1 MATDTICS
9 SYTHGI
15 RRIDKGN
22 NLHVVSPQPLAHEKR
37 LTQMEFSP
45 KYFPLRPRSHRNCAE
60 TAPRLHCLT
69 ACPGNEFTKSCDACF
84 AASIRVPPSTSSSLI
99 DHDASSTSAA
109 LLSTVASFEPDEPAD
124 SDDSVDDDSVLDSA
138 DDSAVLDSL
147 SRCATASP
155 GATNVHTATRAA
167 TNRTETKLNENLRD
181 VFMILKSSETKGQVS
196 KKITFPNEPTVNT
209 KHKMC

>member
-1 MATDTICS
+1 MGANTKRHYTLCHIMATDTICS

-84 AASIRVPPSTSSSLI
+84 AASIRVPPSASSSLI
-99 DHDASSTSAA
+99 DHEASRKAKSN
-109 LLSTVASFEPDEPAD
+109 P
-124 SDDSVDDDSVLDSA
+124 
-138 DDSAVLDSL
+138 
-147 SRCATASP
+147 R
-155 GATNVHTATRAA
+155 ATRRARHTFCRSTHKLRA
-167 TNRTETKLNENLRD
+167 QRMKNAPTESTKLIATGASIFLC
-181 VFMILKSSETKGQVS
+181 V
-196 KKITFPNEPTVNT
+196 
-209 KHKMC
+209 